1 MQAKSENSSMAGLK
15 AWLRRHHPWPLWAFI
30 LIVAVLVFLARSA
43 HGAGIART
51 KILAEGQ
58 QEYEENCVAC
68 HGADGKGGGELAGK
82 LLKPPKDLTAIS
94 AANGGTFPF
103 WRVFDILAGET
114 PVEGH
119 DTMHMPEYFK
129 RMKQQDYKPG
139 YLPAHVRILE
149 LTHYVES
156 LQGK

>member
-1 MQAKSENSSMAGLK
+1 MQAKSENWSLDAVK
-15 AWLRRHHPWPLWAFI
+15 AWLRHHHPWPLWAFI

-43 HGAGIART
+43 HGAGAARAKIA
-51 KILAEGQ
+51 AEGQ
-58 QEYEENCVAC
+58 LEYEENCVAC
-68 HGADGKGGGELAGK
+68 HRADGKGKGELAAK
-82 LLKPPKDLTAIS
+82 LIKPPKDLTAIS

-114 PVEGH
+114 AVEGH
-119 DTMHMPEYFK
+119 DTMHMPEYFA